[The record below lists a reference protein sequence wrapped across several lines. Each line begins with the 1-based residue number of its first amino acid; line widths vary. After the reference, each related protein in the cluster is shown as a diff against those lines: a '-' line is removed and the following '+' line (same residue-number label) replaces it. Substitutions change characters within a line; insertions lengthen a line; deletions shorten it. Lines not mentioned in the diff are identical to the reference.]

1 MNSQGYFS
9 FDTYSISD
17 DRKSLYFDYSHILPD
32 GNKIPFK
39 EKVIFP
45 YAISTSISS
54 VLLNQILI
62 SLHLAIGISYW
73 KLYCPSHIQ
82 IRGYQLDS
90 FQAHFWNTVYTK
102 GLGEFFFKNKINF
115 HGLIDFPY
123 SEKIVITN
131 DVVSTGFIPVNNKQN
146 YLLGIGGGKDSI
158 VALEMLKQAKKDT
171 TGFILY
177 HKNEDIKIKK
187 EVLGVMGINSLIV
200 EREIDKKLFELN
212 KSHKVYNGHVPITA
226 IYSFVGILLALIMGY
241 SFVIIPNGKSS
252 NIGNLCYLGEI
263 INHQWSK
270 SEEFEDLLRKYLDHS
285 SLGRIAYSSIL
296 RHMNE
301 LEITKE
307 FIKHKKYFNV
317 FSSCNK
323 NFRIYKTHKTIAN
336 NKELRWC
343 GKCPKCAFVFT
354 MLSAYLSG
362 GEVED
367 IFKKN
372 LYKDPSLIILYKD
385 LLGVGDLKPFDCVGT
400 PDEVRTA
407 FYMAYKRNEYKDDVI
422 MNMFIKEVLPNMK

>member
-158 VALEMLKQAKKDT
+158 VALELKNQT
-171 TGFILY
+171 TF
-177 HKNEDIKIKK
+177 
-187 EVLGVMGINSLIV
+187 
-200 EREIDKKLFELN
+200 
-212 KSHKVYNGHVPITA
+212 YNIT
-226 IYSFVGILLALIMGY
+226 
-241 SFVIIPNGKSS
+241 
-252 NIGNLCYLGEI
+252 NIGTTDLDVEVAEENSSVWKITGNLVL
-263 INHQWSK
+263 K
-270 SEEFEDLLRKYLDHS
+270 L
-285 SLGRIAYSSIL
+285 
-296 RHMNE
+296 NE
-301 LEITKE
+301 TKQ
-307 FIKHKKYFNV
+307 FNV
-317 FSSCNK
+317 K
-323 NFRIYKTHKTIAN
+323 NKTIIV
-336 NKELRWC
+336 
-343 GKCPKCAFVFT
+343 GKQ
-354 MLSAYLSG
+354 
-362 GEVED
+362 
-367 IFKKN
+367 
-372 LYKDPSLIILYKD
+372 
-385 LLGVGDLKPFDCVGT
+385 
-400 PDEVRTA
+400 R
-407 FYMAYKRNEYKDDVI
+407 
-422 MNMFIKEVLPNMK
+422 